1 MIVEPGRALRL
12 ELDAA
17 EWRIELDSPRCPV
30 ILSGAAKTIRIDVG
44 HTFDP
49 KGLLDRLA
57 PVRWS

>member
-1 MIVEPGRALRL
+1 MGLPLRL

-17 EWRIELDSPRCPV
+17 EWRLELDSPRCQV

-49 KGLLDRLA
+49 EGLLARID
-57 PVRWS
+57 PVRSWG